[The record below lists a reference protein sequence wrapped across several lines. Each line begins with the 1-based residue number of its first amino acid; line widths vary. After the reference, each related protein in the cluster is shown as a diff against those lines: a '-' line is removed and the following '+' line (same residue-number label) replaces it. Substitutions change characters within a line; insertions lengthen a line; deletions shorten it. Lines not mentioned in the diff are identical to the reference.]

1 LAESYSGMSLK
12 EMKSDGLGGEG
23 LGGGGLGEDGFA
35 EMAAA
40 MGETIQLS
48 FPSRA
53 TFRFRLF
60 NGLAAPD

>member
-35 EMAAA
+35 EMAA
-40 MGETIQLS
+40 MGGTIQLS

-60 NGLAAPD
+60 NGLAAPE